1 MNYFSTNNPSQKVSF
16 QEAVR
21 KGLPDDNGLFLPES
35 IPVFPPSFFKELPK
49 LSLQEIGF
57 EVARLFVGNE
67 IPEDNL
73 KTLVYEVLSFDTPI
87 IKVEEDVYSLE
98 LYHGPTLAFKDVGA
112 RFMARCLSYFN
123 QQKKEPSSL
132 EGKEVTVLAATSGDT
147 GSAVAN
153 GFLGVEGV
161 QVVLLYPKGKV
172 SPFQEKQMTTLG
184 QNIKALEID
193 GSFDDCQKLVKKAFL
208 DQELSKQLGLT
219 SANSIN
225 IARLIPQSFYYFYA
239 YGQLVNQTKKPIVF
253 SIPSGNFGNLTAG
266 YFAQQMGLPIHHF
279 VASTNVNNIV
289 PTYINTGK
297 YKPKPSVQTISN
309 AMDVGNPSNYARLNY
324 LFGESHSNFKAA
336 VSGYD
341 YTDEET
347 KVALTKMQQLG
358 YIADPHGAVGYLGLK
373 DYQKNNDVT
382 GIFLET
388 AHPIKFKEV
397 VEPTLGIELKVPDS
411 LKMFL
416 EKEKVAKSCTSNY
429 GEFKQTLQSLGH
441 LY

>member
-1 MNYFSTNNPSQKVSF
+1 MNYFSTNNPSQKVRF

-35 IPVFPPSFFKELPK
+35 IPVLPPSFFQNLPN

-57 EVARLFVGNE
+57 EVAKLFVGDE
-67 IPEDNL
+67 IPEADL

-87 IKVEEDVYSLE
+87 VKVEENVYSLE

-123 QQKKEPSSL
+123 QQTKESI
-132 EGKEVTVLAATSGDT
+132 TVLAATSGDT

-184 QNIKALEID
+184 RNIKALEIE
-193 GSFDDCQKLVKKAFL
+193 GSFDDCQKLVKTAFL
-208 DQELSKQLGLT
+208 DKELSQQLGLT

-239 YGQLVNQTKKPIVF
+239 YGQLSKLTDKPIVF
-253 SIPSGNFGNLTAG
+253 SVPSGNFGNLTAG

-279 VASTNVNNIV
+279 VASTNVNDIV
-289 PTYINTGK
+289 PHYLQTGEFT
-297 YKPKPSVQTISN
+297 PKPSIQTISN
-309 AMDVGNPSNYARLNY
+309 AMDVGNPSNFARLNY
-324 LFGESHSNFKAA
+324 LFNTSQEAFAKS
-336 VSGYD
+336 VSGTA

-347 KVALTKMQQLG
+347 KGALKELQTLG
-358 YIADPHGAVGYLGLK
+358 YTADPHGAVGYLGLK
-373 DYQKNNDVT
+373 EYQEINDVA
-382 GIFLET
+382 GVFLET

-397 VEPTLGIELKVPDS
+397 VEPTLGIKLEIPDS
-411 LKMFL
+411 LKVFL
-416 EKEKVAKSCTSNY
+416 EKEKVALSCSANY
-429 GEFKQTLQSLGH
+429 EEFKNVLQIL
-441 LY
+441 

>member
-1 MNYFSTNNPSQKVSF
+1 MKYFSTNNPSIKVSF

-35 IPVFPPSFFKELPK
+35 IPVLPNSFFKDLPN

-57 EVARLFVGNE
+57 EVAKLFVGNE
-67 IPEDNL
+67 IPEADL
-73 KTLVYEVLSFDTPI
+73 KTLVYEVLSFETPVV
-87 IKVEEDVYSLE
+87 KVEEDVYSLE

-123 QQKKEPSSL
+123 EIKNEQ
-132 EGKEVTVLAATSGDT
+132 VTVLAATSGDT

-184 QNIKALEID
+184 QNIKALEIE
-193 GSFDDCQKLVKKAFL
+193 GSFDDCQKLVKTAFL

-239 YGQLVNQTKKPIVF
+239 YGQMVKQTQKPIVF
-253 SIPSGNFGNLTAG
+253 SVPSGNFGNLTAG

-279 VASTNVNNIV
+279 LASTNVNDIV
-289 PTYINTGK
+289 PHYLQTGEFT
-297 YKPKPSVQTISN
+297 PKPSVATISN
-309 AMDVGNPSNYARLNY
+309 AMDVGNPSNFVRLNY
-324 LFGESHSNFKAA
+324 LFDNSQEAFAKSVTGTA
-336 VSGYD
+336 

-347 KVALTKMQQLG
+347 KEALRALQALG
-358 YIADPHGAVGYLGLK
+358 YTADPHGAVGYLGLK
-373 DYQKNNDVT
+373 EYQEINDVA
-382 GIFLET
+382 GVFLET
-388 AHPIKFKEV
+388 AHPIKFKEE
-397 VEPTLGIELKVPDS
+397 VEPTLGIELEVPES

-416 EKEKVAKSCTSNY
+416 KKKKVAINCTANY
-429 GEFKQTLQSLGH
+429 DDFKKALMSL
-441 LY
+441 

>member
-1 MNYFSTNNPSQKVSF
+1 MKFFSTNNPNYKVTF

-21 KGLPDDNGLFLPES
+21 KGLPNDNGLFLPES
-35 IPVFPPSFFKELPK
+35 IPTLPSSFFEALPH

-57 EVARLFVGNE
+57 EVAKLFVGNE
-67 IPEDNL
+67 IPEADL
-73 KTLVYEVLSFDTPI
+73 KALVYEVLSFDTPVVKI
-87 IKVEEDVYSLE
+87 EEDVYSLE

-123 QQKKEPSSL
+123 KQQAKKP
-132 EGKEVTVLAATSGDT
+132 VMVLAATSGDT

-172 SPFQEKQMTTLG
+172 SLFQEKQMTTLG

-193 GSFDDCQKLVKKAFL
+193 GTFDDCQKLVKTAFL
-208 DQELSKQLGLT
+208 DKELSQQLGLT

-239 YGQLVNQTKKPIVF
+239 YGQLKKHTDKPIVF
-253 SIPSGNFGNLTAG
+253 SIPSGNYGNLTAG
-266 YFAQQMGLPIHHF
+266 VLAQRIGLPIPHF
-279 VASTNVNNIV
+279 VASTNVNDIV
-289 PTYINTGK
+289 PQYLQTGVFT
-297 YKPKPSVQTISN
+297 PKPSVQTISN
-309 AMDVGNPSNYARLNY
+309 AMDVGNPSNFARLNY
-324 LFGESHSNFKAA
+324 LFNQSHTKFKEA
-336 VSGYD
+336 VSGY
-341 YTDEET
+341 YYSDEET
-347 KVALTKMQQLG
+347 KKSLKQLHKLG

-373 DYQKNNDVT
+373 EYQQINNVT

-397 VEPTLGIELKVPDS
+397 VEPTLGIKLEIPDS
-411 LKMFL
+411 LKVFL
-416 EKEKVAKSCTSNY
+416 EKEKVAVSCSANY
-429 GEFKQTLQSLGH
+429 NEFKNVIQH
-441 LY
+441 L

>member
-1 MNYFSTNNPSQKVSF
+1 MNYFSTNNPAHTISF

-21 KGLPDDNGLFLPES
+21 KGLPDDNGLFLPEA
-35 IPVFPPSFFKELPK
+35 IPVLPKAFFKNLPN

-57 EVARLFVGNE
+57 EVATLFVGDE
-67 IPEDNL
+67 IPEADL
-73 KTLVYEVLSFDTPI
+73 KALVNEVLSFDTPVV
-87 IKVEEDVYSLE
+87 KVEKGVYSLE

-123 QQKKEPSSL
+123 QQNKEQ
-132 EGKEVTVLAATSGDT
+132 GKEVTVLAATSGDT

-184 QNIKALEID
+184 QNIKAIEIE
-193 GSFDDCQKLVKKAFL
+193 GSFDDCQQLVKTAFL
-208 DQELSKQLGLT
+208 DKALSQQLGLT

-239 YGQLVNQTKKPIVF
+239 YGQLQAQTDKPIVF
-253 SIPSGNFGNLTAG
+253 SIPSGNYGNLTAG
-266 YFAQQMGLPIHHF
+266 VLAQRMGLPIHHF
-279 VASTNVNNIV
+279 VAATNANNIV
-289 PTYINTGK
+289 PQYLKTGVFT
-297 YKPKPSVQTISN
+297 PRPSVQTISN
-309 AMDVGNPSNYARLNY
+309 AMDVGNPSNFTRLNY
-324 LFGESHSNFKAA
+324 LFDGSQKKFKEA
-336 VSGYD
+336 VSGY
-341 YTDEET
+341 YYSDEET
-347 KVALTKMQQLG
+347 KESLQQLNRLG

-373 DYQKNNDVT
+373 EYQQMNNVT

-397 VEPTLGIELKVPDS
+397 VEPILNTTLEMPESLKV
-411 LKMFL
+411 FL
-416 EKEKVAKSCTSNY
+416 NKKKKAEVCAANYTLFKELLLNV
-429 GEFKQTLQSLGH
+429 
-441 LY
+441 

>member
-1 MNYFSTNNPSQKVSF
+1 MKYFSTNNPTQKIGF

-21 KGLPDDNGLFLPES
+21 KGLPDDNGLFLPDE
-35 IPVFPPSFFKELPK
+35 IPVLPASFFESLPT

-57 EVARLFVGNE
+57 EIAKLFIGDE
-67 IPEDNL
+67 IPEADL
-73 KTLVYEVLSFDTPI
+73 KALVSEVLSFETPVVKI
-87 IKVEEDVYSLE
+87 EEDVYSLE

-123 QQKKEPSSL
+123 HQKKED
-132 EGKEVTVLAATSGDT
+132 VTVLAATSGDT

-184 QNIKALEID
+184 QNIKALEIE
-193 GSFDDCQKLVKKAFL
+193 GSFDDCQKLVKTAFL

-239 YGQLVNQTKKPIVF
+239 YGQLQKQTGKPIVF
-253 SIPSGNFGNLTAG
+253 SVPSGNYGNLTAG

-279 VASTNVNNIV
+279 VASTNVNDIV
-289 PTYINTGK
+289 PHYLNTGDFT
-297 YKPKPSVQTISN
+297 PKPSIQTISN
-309 AMDVGNPSNYARLNY
+309 AMDVGNPSNFARLKY
-324 LFGESHSNFKAA
+324 LFKGSQEEFLTS
-336 VSGYD
+336 VSGYA

-347 KVALTKMQQLG
+347 KESLKQLNSLE

-373 DYQKNNDVT
+373 EYQEANDVT

-397 VEPTLGIELKVPDS
+397 VEPTLETTLEIPAS
-411 LKMFL
+411 LKAFL
-416 EKEKVAKSCTSNY
+416 NKEKVATECSSDFQK
-429 GEFKQTLQSLGH
+429 FKELLIEI
-441 LY
+441 L

>member
-1 MNYFSTNNPSQKVSF
+1 MNYFSTNNPSQKVRF

-35 IPVFPPSFFKELPK
+35 IPVLPPSFFQNLPN

-57 EVARLFVGNE
+57 EVAKLFVGDE
-67 IPEDNL
+67 IPEADL

-87 IKVEEDVYSLE
+87 VKVEKDVYSLE

-123 QQKKEPSSL
+123 QQTKESI
-132 EGKEVTVLAATSGDT
+132 TVLAATSGDT

-184 QNIKALEID
+184 RNIKALEIE
-193 GSFDDCQKLVKKAFL
+193 GSFDDCQKLVKTAFL
-208 DQELSKQLGLT
+208 DKELSQQLGLT

-239 YGQLVNQTKKPIVF
+239 YGQLSKLTDKPIVF
-253 SIPSGNFGNLTAG
+253 SVPSGNFGNLTAG

-279 VASTNVNNIV
+279 VASTNVNDIV
-289 PTYINTGK
+289 PHYLQTGEFT
-297 YKPKPSVQTISN
+297 PKPSIQTISN
-309 AMDVGNPSNYARLNY
+309 AMDVGNPSNFARLNY
-324 LFGESHSNFKAA
+324 LFNTSQEAFAKS
-336 VSGYD
+336 VSGTA

-347 KVALTKMQQLG
+347 KGALKELQALG
-358 YIADPHGAVGYLGLK
+358 YTADPHGAVGYLGLK
-373 DYQKNNDVT
+373 EYQEINDVA
-382 GIFLET
+382 GVFLET

-397 VEPTLGIELKVPDS
+397 VEPTLGIKLEIPDS
-411 LKMFL
+411 LKVFL
-416 EKEKVAKSCTSNY
+416 EKEKVALSCSANY
-429 GEFKQTLQSLGH
+429 EEFKNVLQIL
-441 LY
+441 

>member
-1 MNYFSTNNPSQKVSF
+1 MKYFSTNNPSQKVSF

-35 IPVFPPSFFKELPK
+35 IPTLHASFFKELPN

-57 EVARLFVGNE
+57 EVAKLFVGNE
-67 IPEDNL
+67 IPEADL
-73 KTLVYEVLSFDTPI
+73 KALVFEVLSFETPVV
-87 IKVEEDVYSLE
+87 KVEEDVYSLE

-123 QQKKEPSSL
+123 NIKNE
-132 EGKEVTVLAATSGDT
+132 EVTVLAATSGDT

-184 QNIKALEID
+184 HNIKALEIE
-193 GSFDDCQKLVKKAFL
+193 GTFDDCQKLVKTAFL
-208 DQELSKQLGLT
+208 DKELSQELGLT

-239 YGQLVNQTKKPIVF
+239 YGQMIKQTNKPIVF
-253 SIPSGNFGNLTAG
+253 SVPSGNFGNLTAG

-279 VASTNVNNIV
+279 IASTNANDIV
-289 PTYINTGK
+289 PHYLQTGEFA
-297 YKPKPSVQTISN
+297 PKPSAATISN
-309 AMDVGNPSNYARLNY
+309 AMDVGNPSNFARLSY
-324 LFGESHSNFKAA
+324 LFNNSQEAFAKS
-336 VSGYD
+336 VSGTA

-347 KVALTKMQQLG
+347 QKALKHIHQLG
-358 YIADPHGAVGYLGLK
+358 YTADPHGAVGYLGLK
-373 DYQKNNDVT
+373 EYQEINDVA

-397 VEPTLGIELKVPDS
+397 VEPTLGIELDIPDS
-411 LKMFL
+411 LKVFL
-416 EKEKVAKSCTSNY
+416 DKQKVAINCSTNY
-429 GEFKQTLQSLGH
+429 EDFKKVLLSL
-441 LY
+441 

>member
-1 MNYFSTNNPSQKVSF
+1 MNYFSTNNPSHKVSF

-35 IPVFPPSFFKELPK
+35 IPVLPDSFISELPN

-57 EVARLFVGNE
+57 EVAKLFVGDE
-67 IPEDNL
+67 IPEADL
-73 KTLVYEVLSFDTPI
+73 KTLVYDVLSFKTPI

-123 QQKKEPSSL
+123 EIENEPSSSD
-132 EGKEVTVLAATSGDT
+132 GKQVTVLAATSGDT

-184 QNIKALEID
+184 KNIKALEIE
-193 GSFDDCQKLVKKAFL
+193 GSFDDCQKLVKTAFL

-239 YGQLVNQTKKPIVF
+239 YGQLVKQTNKPIVF
-253 SIPSGNFGNLTAG
+253 SVPSGNYGNLTAG
-266 YFAQQMGLPIHHF
+266 VVAQRMGLPIHHF
-279 VASTNVNNIV
+279 VAATNANDII
-289 PTYINTGK
+289 PHYLQTGNFT
-297 YKPKPSVQTISN
+297 PKPSVQTISN
-309 AMDVGNPSNYARLNY
+309 AMDVGNPSNFARLNY
-324 LFGESHSNFKAA
+324 LFGESLNEFTKVITGNSYTDDETKKALQELQEL
-336 VSGYD
+336 D
-341 YTDEET
+341 YT
-347 KVALTKMQQLG
+347 
-358 YIADPHGAVGYLGLK
+358 ADPHGAVGYLGLK
-373 DYQKNNDVT
+373 DYQKKNGVT

-397 VEPTLGIELKVPDS
+397 VEPTLGIELDIPDS
-411 LKMFL
+411 LRVFL
-416 EKEKVAKSCTSNY
+416 DKEKVSIPCSSNY
-429 GEFKQTLQSLGH
+429 QSFKQTLKNLQ
-441 LY
+441 

>member
-21 KGLPDDNGLFLPES
+21 KGLPDDNGLFLPEE
-35 IPVFPPSFFKELPK
+35 IPVLPDSFFKGLPN

-67 IPEDNL
+67 IPEADL
-73 KTLVYEVLSFDTPI
+73 KTLVYEVLSFETPI
-87 IKVEEDVYSLE
+87 VKVEEDVYSLE

-123 QQKKEPSSL
+123 EIENEQ
-132 EGKEVTVLAATSGDT
+132 VTVLAATSGDT

-153 GFLGVEGV
+153 GFLGVDGV

-172 SPFQEKQMTTLG
+172 SQFQEKQMTTLG

-193 GSFDDCQKLVKKAFL
+193 GSFDDCQKLVKTAFL
-208 DQELSKQLGLT
+208 DQELSRKLGLT

-239 YGQLVNQTKKPIVF
+239 YGQLVKQTNKPIVF
-253 SIPSGNFGNLTAG
+253 SVPSGNFGNLTAG

-279 VASTNVNNIV
+279 VASTNVNDIV
-289 PTYINTGK
+289 PHYLQTGEFS
-297 YKPKPSVQTISN
+297 PKPSVATISN
-309 AMDVGNPSNYARLNY
+309 AMDVGNPSNFVRLNY
-324 LFGESHSNFKAA
+324 LLDNSQKAFSKSVTGTA
-336 VSGYD
+336 

-347 KVALTKMQQLG
+347 KGALKELHALDYT
-358 YIADPHGAVGYLGLK
+358 ADPHGAVGYLGLK
-373 DYQKNNDVT
+373 EYQEINDVA

-397 VEPTLGIELKVPDS
+397 VEPTLDIKLDIPDS
-411 LKMFL
+411 LKAFL
-416 EKEKVAKSCTSNY
+416 KREKVAINCSSHY
-429 GEFKQTLQSLGH
+429 QDFRQTLMDL
-441 LY
+441 